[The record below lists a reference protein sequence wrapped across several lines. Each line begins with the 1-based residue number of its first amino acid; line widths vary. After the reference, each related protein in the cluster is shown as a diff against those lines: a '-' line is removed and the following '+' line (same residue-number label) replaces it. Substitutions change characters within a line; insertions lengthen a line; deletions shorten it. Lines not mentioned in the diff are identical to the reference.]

1 MDAIT
6 ARLSHQRVAAVAAAL
21 ALFLVSCS
29 GPAGESPTVPPA
41 EPPTTSPT
49 GAEEPTGTETPGETA
64 LEPVDVRLSTDFLLW
79 GWHSWMF
86 AGEEQGFFEEQA
98 LNVQIEAG
106 QGSVNVSSQLAAGT
120 VDFALLDISTA
131 MVAMTQD
138 AGIVLVGVHMQR
150 HPGGFLFIE
159 ERTSIETFQDLEGL
173 RIGGASGDAY
183 LVVLPELMEENGADP
198 DAYELVTMEPAAT
211 TGALIADQV
220 DAIPGS
226 PMTAPPRAAAAAA
239 EGLTLGRF
247 SYADS
252 GYEAVGFAIATNTET
267 YEQRPEVVQRFVNAW
282 AKSVLWSL
290 DNPDEA
296 VQAFIDANP
305 DKQLD
310 PERESWDNASELLPD
325 SDAQYFVFDP
335 DRMQVNIDFVNNQQ
349 GSDLSADEGFFTNEF
364 VEQLPDGYIEG
375 ELPG

>member
-1 MDAIT
+1 MVAIP
-6 ARLSHQRVAAVAAAL
+6 AKPGLRRLAAL
-21 ALFLVSCS
+21 FSATALLLVSCT
-29 GPAGESPTVPPA
+29 GPTGESPTASPGGTQQPTAGESPDA
-41 EPPTTSPT
+41 
-49 GAEEPTGTETPGETA
+49 TPM
-64 LEPVDVRLSTDFLLW
+64 EPVDVTLSTDFLLW

-86 AGEEQGFFEEQA
+86 AAQEQGIFEEQG

-159 ERTSIETFQDLEGL
+159 ERNSIETFEDLEGL
-173 RIGGASGDAY
+173 HIGGASGDAY
-183 LVVLPELMEENGADP
+183 LVVLPELMEQNGADP
-198 DAYELVTMEPAAT
+198 TAYELTAMEPAAT

-247 SYADS
+247 SYADN

-282 AKSVLWSL
+282 AEAALWSL

-310 PERESWDNASELLPD
+310 PERESWDNASELLAD
-325 SDAQYFVFDP
+325 FDGQYFVFDA
-335 DRMQVNIDFVNNQQ
+335 DRMQVNIDFVNEQQ
-349 GSDLSADEGFFTNEF
+349 GSDLSADDDFFTNEF
-364 VEQLPDGYIEG
+364 VDQLPDGYVDG
-375 ELPG
+375 EASS